1 MFVEGSLEDKKRKE
15 VWNKLKSNVKEVE
28 KLRNVFLLGCYG
40 IGKLLFINMVIVV
53 LMGRYMFYVNV
64 CCGNKFGSI
73 RLYK

>member
-1 MFVEGSLEDKKRKE
+1 MFVGRSLEEERRKE
-15 VWNKLKSNVKEVE
+15 VWNKLKVNVKEIE

-53 LMGRYMFYVNV
+53 LMGRYMFYVDV
-64 CCGNKFGSI
+64 GCGNEFCSI